1 MSSYDGAMSSTAEP
15 IGRRERKKAATRKNI
30 SDVATTLFLER
41 GFDNV
46 SIREVADAA
55 DVSPT
60 TVFAHFSQKEAL
72 VFDEDDEQR
81 DRLVAAVRNRPAGV
95 TINRALHDFYA
106 EEIDVNFEEHGDQVA
121 RRFMNFLNET
131 PALRDYAS
139 KMWLRHEDALAAAIA
154 DELGLSVPTAEIQ
167 VYSRFVLQMQILV
180 SESDEQRATARRR
193 FRHPRERLVADREPT
208 GRGGYLSQGALWR
221 SGVIESSMNL
231 RSESTRASSNVWVAS
246 STSSSRWSAASG
258 STPPAFTASNVACAH
273 SENAALTPIPL

>member
-1 MSSYDGAMSSTAEP
+1 MSSTAEP

-180 SESDEQRATARRR
+180 SESDEQRAT
-193 FRHPRERLVADREPT
+193 VAAGFDILENGWSP
-208 GRGGYLSQGALWR
+208 
-221 SGVIESSMNL
+221 IESRL
-231 RSESTRASSNVWVAS
+231 AEADT
-246 STSSSRWSAASG
+246 
-258 STPPAFTASNVACAH
+258 
-273 SENAALTPIPL
+273 

>member
-1 MSSYDGAMSSTAEP
+1 MSRYDGAMSSTPEP

-180 SESDEQRATARRR
+180 SESDEQRAT
-193 FRHPRERLVADREPT
+193 VAAGFDILE
-208 GRGGYLSQGALWR
+208 
-221 SGVIESSMNL
+221 SGWSPIESRL
-231 RSESTRASSNVWVAS
+231 AEADT
-246 STSSSRWSAASG
+246 
-258 STPPAFTASNVACAH
+258 
-273 SENAALTPIPL
+273 